1 MIAAPLVSV
10 DKLKIH
16 FPTKRRGRTVKAV
29 DGVTFDIEPST
40 TLSII
45 GESGSGKSTLGRAL
59 VCLTRPTEGTVLH
72 DGTDPFRLGRSALRR
87 HRRDYQLIFQDPHA
101 ALDPRMTILESVREP
116 LDIVGEIPKAD
127 RNAQAHGLLERVGI
141 APALH
146 ERYPH
151 QLSGGQ
157 KQRVNI
163 ARALTTRPKVLV
175 CDEVVAALDVSVQAG
190 ILNLF
195 ADIQRDFGLT
205 YVFITH
211 DLAVAAH
218 ISDEI
223 AVMYLGQFV
232 EKGLAEAVQETPLHP
247 YTRALLSA
255 EPEPLPSA
263 MRENNRIVLKGEVPS
278 PITPPAA
285 CRFHTRCPRAQ
296 ARCSKDAPDF
306 RQLRPG
312 RWVACH
318 FAEEMLEEAGE
329 KAQAGPAERAG
340 QRQACE

>member
-1 MIAAPLVSV
+1 MTPAPLVSV
-10 DKLKIH
+10 DSLKIH
-16 FPTKRRGRTVKAV
+16 FPTKRRGQTVKAV
-29 DGVTFDIEPST
+29 DGVTFDISPST

-59 VCLTRPTEGTVLH
+59 VCLTRPTGGTVLH
-72 DGTDPFRLGRSALRR
+72 DGTDPFRLKSSALRR

-116 LDIVGEIPKAD
+116 LDVLAELPRKERND
-127 RNAQAHGLLERVGI
+127 RAHALLERVGI

-163 ARALTTRPKVLV
+163 ARALTTRPKILV

-211 DLAVAAH
+211 DLSVAAH

-223 AVMYLGQFV
+223 AVMYLGQFM
-232 EKGLAEAVQETPLHP
+232 EKGPAEAIRDNPLHP

-255 EPEPLPSA
+255 EPEPLPSGL
-263 MRENNRIVLKGEVPS
+263 REKRRITLEGEVPS
-278 PITPPAA
+278 PISPPSA
-285 CRFHTRCPRAQ
+285 CRFHTRCPRAEPV
-296 ARCSKDAPDF
+296 CSQQVPDF
-306 RQLRPG
+306 RQLEPG
-312 RWVACH
+312 RFVACH
-318 FAEEMLEEAGE
+318 FAEEMLQNADDRTRPGT
-329 KAQAGPAERAG
+329 GDRPG
-340 QRQACE
+340 QKQACD

>member
-1 MIAAPLVSV
+1 MTNTPLVSV

-16 FPTKRRGRTVKAV
+16 FPTNHRGRTVKAV
-29 DGVTFDIEPST
+29 DGVTFDIQPST

-59 VCLTRPTEGTVLH
+59 VCLTRPTDGTVLH
-72 DGTDPFRLGRSALRR
+72 DGTDPVRLGRSALRL

-101 ALDPRMTILESVREP
+101 ALDPRMTILASVREP
-116 LDIVGEIPKAD
+116 LDILGEIPRTERA
-127 RNAQAHGLLERVGI
+127 AQAHALLERVGI

-163 ARALTTRPKVLV
+163 ARALTTRPKMLV

-232 EKGLAEAVQETPLHP
+232 EKGPAEAVQAAPLHP
-247 YTRALLSA
+247 YTHALLSA
-255 EPEPLPSA
+255 EPEALPST
-263 MRENNRIVLKGEVPS
+263 MRSDERIVLKGEVPS
-278 PITPPAA
+278 PIAPPAA
-285 CRFHTRCPRAQ
+285 CRFHTRCPRAEE
-296 ARCSKDAPDF
+296 RCGRNVPEF
-306 RQLRPG
+306 RELVPG

-318 FAEEMLEEAGE
+318 FAEEMLAKAGDRT
-329 KAQAGPAERAG
+329 AAVPAKRPE
-340 QRQACE
+340 QRHVYE

>member
-1 MIAAPLVSV
+1 MRAPLVSV
-10 DKLKIH
+10 SKLKVH
-16 FPTKRRGRTVKAV
+16 FPTNRRGRTVKAV
-29 DGVTFDIEPST
+29 DGVTFDIQRST

-45 GESGSGKSTLGRAL
+45 GESGSGKSTLGRTL
-59 VCLTRPTEGTVLH
+59 VCLTQPTDGTVLH
-72 DGTDPFRLGRSALRR
+72 DGTDPFRLGGSALRW

-116 LDIVGEIPKAD
+116 LDILGEIPRAE
-127 RNAQAHGLLERVGI
+127 RTAQAHALLERVGI

-163 ARALTTRPKVLV
+163 ARALTTRPKILV

-232 EKGLAEAVQETPLHP
+232 EKGPAEAVQEHPLHP

-255 EPEPLPSA
+255 EPEALPST
-263 MRENNRIVLKGEVPS
+263 MRKNDRVVPKGEVPS
-278 PITPPAA
+278 PIAPPAA
-285 CRFHTRCPRAQ
+285 CRFRTRCPRAEPLCAQ
-296 ARCSKDAPDF
+296 DVPEF
-306 RQLRPG
+306 RELRPG

-318 FAEEMLEEAGE
+318 FAEEMLAETRDGTEATPVGR
-329 KAQAGPAERAG
+329 PG

>member
-1 MIAAPLVSV
+1 MTAAPLVSV
-10 DKLKIH
+10 DRLKIH
-16 FPTKRRGRTVKAV
+16 FPTNRRGRMVKAV
-29 DGVTFDIEPST
+29 DGVTFDIQPST
-40 TLSII
+40 TLSVI

-72 DGTDPFRLGRSALRR
+72 CGTDPFRLGRSALRR

-101 ALDPRMTILESVREP
+101 ALDPRMTILASVREP
-116 LDIVGEIPKAD
+116 LDIVGQMSKAD
-127 RNAQAHGLLERVGI
+127 ASSRAHALLERVGI

-146 ERYPH
+146 GRYPH

-163 ARALTTRPKVLV
+163 ARALTTQPKVLV

-211 DLAVAAH
+211 DLAVAGH

-232 EKGLAEAVQETPLHP
+232 EKGPAEFIQKAPLHP
-247 YTRALLSA
+247 YTQALLSA

-263 MRENNRIVLKGEVPS
+263 MRENNRIVLTGEVPS
-278 PITPPAA
+278 PISPPAG
-285 CRFHTRCPRAQ
+285 CRFHTRCPRAEPS
-296 ARCSKDAPDF
+296 CSKDVPIF
-306 RQLRPG
+306 RQLVPG

-318 FAEEMLEEAGE
+318 FAEDMLDEADGKAEARPAGGSQRTQAGE
-329 KAQAGPAERAG
+329 
-340 QRQACE
+340 

>member
-1 MIAAPLVSV
+1 MTLNPLASIK
-10 DKLKIH
+10 DLKVH
-16 FPTKRRGRTVKAV
+16 FPTKRRGKTVKAV
-29 DGVTFDIEPST
+29 DGVSLDIYPST

-59 VCLTRPTEGTVLH
+59 VCLTKPTAGTILH
-72 DGTDPFRLGRSALRR
+72 DGSDPFRLRSQAFRR
-87 HRRDYQLIFQDPHA
+87 HRRDYQVIFQDPHA

-116 LDIVGEIPKAD
+116 LDVIGDIAKHQREE
-127 RNAQAHGLLERVGI
+127 RAHALLERVGI

-146 ERYPH
+146 DRYPH

-163 ARALTTRPKVLV
+163 ARALTMRPKVLV
-175 CDEVVAALDVSVQAG
+175 CDEVVAALDVSIQAG

-211 DLAVAAH
+211 DLSVAAH

-223 AVMYLGQFV
+223 AVMYLGQIV
-232 EKGLAEAVQETPLHP
+232 ERGPAEAIKAAPLHP
-247 YTRALLSA
+247 YTHALLSA
-255 EPEPLPSA
+255 EPEPLPSS
-263 MRENNRIVLKGEVPS
+263 MRRADRIKLTGDVPS
-278 PITPPAA
+278 PISPPPA
-285 CRFHTRCPRAQ
+285 CRFHTRCPRAE
-296 ARCSKDAPDF
+296 AICGRETPTF
-306 RQLRPG
+306 RELTPG

-318 FAEEMLEEAGE
+318 FASEMQRD
-329 KAQAGPAERAG
+329 AQSVNKLAVPM
-340 QRQACE
+340 